1 MHPAATGRHAG
12 ETTIAYVSLG
22 SNQGRRRENLTQAVR
37 CLALE
42 PGVFPCNL
50 SKAYYTEPQ
59 GVKEQ
64 PWFVNRV
71 LEVACSDVWTPGRF
85 MRRLLSIEI
94 RLGRKRTKR
103 WGPRVIDLDLLL
115 WGDAVCQTPD
125 VEIPHP
131 RMTER
136 AFVLVPL
143 LELQPDI
150 RLPGG
155 RSIQEMCN
163 RLDFSMVR
171 DTIIQA

>member
-1 MHPAATGRHAG
+1 MDPAEAGLHAG
-12 ETTIAYVSLG
+12 ETTLAYVSLG
-22 SNQGRRRENLTQAVR
+22 SNQGRRRQNLNRAVR

-42 PGVFPCNL
+42 PGVVPGTL
-50 SKAYYTEPQ
+50 SQAYYTEPQ

-64 PWFVNRV
+64 PWFVNQV
-71 LEVACSDVWTPGRF
+71 LEVACSKDWTPKTF
-85 MRRLLSIEI
+85 LRRLLSIEN
-94 RLGRKRTKR
+94 RLGRTRTVR

-115 WGDAVCQTPD
+115 WGNERCLTPE

-150 RLPGG
+150 CLPGG
-155 RSIQEMCN
+155 RSVREICRQ
-163 RLDFSMVR
+163 LDFTLVR
-171 DTIIQA
+171 DTISQP